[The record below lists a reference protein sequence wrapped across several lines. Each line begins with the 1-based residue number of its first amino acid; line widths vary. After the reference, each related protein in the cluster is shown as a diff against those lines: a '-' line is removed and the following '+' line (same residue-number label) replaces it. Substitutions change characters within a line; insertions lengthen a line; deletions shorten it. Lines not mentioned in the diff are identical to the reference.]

1 MIGRIV
7 AAGTFLIALSGAAYF
22 VLGLAT
28 DNALLKKENLRL
40 ETQMEIIQFNVE
52 LYQSQL
58 EEELQIRNVGEDAI
72 TELKEV
78 VPDVDYNT
86 LLPESIQGV
95 LDRFHSSS
103 RQLHDDWTNSGRPQ

>member
-7 AAGTFLIALSGAAYF
+7 AAGTILLALSGAAYF

-40 ETQMEIIQFNVE
+40 ETQMEIVQFNVE

-58 EEELQIRNVGEDAI
+58 EAEREIRNAGETAQI
-72 TELKEV
+72 ELKED

-86 LLPESIQGV
+86 PLPDSIQGV
-95 LDRFHSSS
+95 LDRFHDSVG
-103 RQLHDDWTNSGRPQ
+103 LHD